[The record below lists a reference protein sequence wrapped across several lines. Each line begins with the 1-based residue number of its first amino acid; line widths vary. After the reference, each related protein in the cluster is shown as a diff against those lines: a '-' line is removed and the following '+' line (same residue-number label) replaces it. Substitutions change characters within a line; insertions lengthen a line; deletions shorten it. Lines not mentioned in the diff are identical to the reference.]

1 MVDPAL
7 KIGDD
12 VFVVSPLLGEESFLL
27 QPKLMPIVADCMTG
41 FFAMHEKV
49 ADGQLDYVA
58 LADKLSPLVQSIASK
73 LPIEELRFIM
83 RALLRGATMNGQQLY
98 TPAGNPIDVLLQ
110 QRSLDVWRLL
120 FHAVKVSYPDFF
132 QAARRVL
139 AGAAAAQPASSS
151 ATSTT
156 SSPGPSGGS

>member
-1 MVDPAL
+1 MVDPTL

-27 QPKLMPIVADCMTG
+27 QPKLMPIVADCITA
-41 FFAMHEKV
+41 FVAMQENV
-49 ADGQLDYVA
+49 AEGGLDYAA
-58 LADKLSPLVQSIASK
+58 LAGKLSPLVQSIAAK
-73 LPIEELRFIM
+73 LPMEDLRFIM
-83 RALLRGATMNGQQLY
+83 RSLLRGATMNGKLLY
-98 TPAGNPIDVLLQ
+98 AQDGAPINVLLQ

-132 QAARRVL
+132 QAARRVF
-139 AGAAAAQPASSS
+139 AGVAAQAAAPS

-156 SSPGPSGGS
+156 SGPGPSGGS